1 VVLKGLI
8 TSAASIALMATPAL
22 AVGQAA
28 APAVGQVQPAGES
41 ASGLQLDGN
50 GNIVIIVLAII
61 AVGLGIWALLD
72 NGGHDRPASP

>member
-1 VVLKGLI
+1 MVLKGLI

-22 AVGQAA
+22 AAGEAS
-28 APAVGQVQPAGES
+28 APAVSQAQPACES
-41 ASGLQLDGN
+41 VGGMRLDGN

-72 NGGHDRPASP
+72 NGNDRPASP